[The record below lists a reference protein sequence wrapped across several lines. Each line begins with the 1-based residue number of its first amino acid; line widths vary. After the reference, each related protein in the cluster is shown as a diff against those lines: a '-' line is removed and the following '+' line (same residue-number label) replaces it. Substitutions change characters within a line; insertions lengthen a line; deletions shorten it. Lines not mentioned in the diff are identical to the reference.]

1 MRIGL
6 FMAAILAGVT
16 LVGASPAEAQS
27 LTAPGEA
34 SVDEITDLLY
44 AGGTTTTRPTPSD
57 PALVEA
63 WRAREL
69 ALRSEGGSLPSAG
82 SELETLRRFGKVKW
96 GFRIL
101 GRASLVATA
110 GQVGWE
116 IGSIIAD
123 EIYEED
129 LPAAAE
135 LTGWDPAYSQLMAV
149 QKGDCIAFVDTTQ
162 PPTLAGMSDADARTA
177 CSGGPGLPD
186 STEDSSKLRAPADGW
201 VLILREAGG
210 FRDYYT
216 VQFGPGAEGPISA
229 RLKPGYSPW
238 DIHSCNEITH
248 PLTAAAPAG
257 FQLLGALTSSGAPW
271 YGRFQSTATC
281 LLEAVSPEVI
291 SGRPYVWFKPA
302 SGVSRPVAP
311 GEDPPGQPLN
321 GDVPDP
327 GRAVVEQAVRENLC
341 DPEYRQAALFVANQV
356 GQAVCAGQ
364 VQLPNCRGKAYT
376 ACENDLDEIGV
387 QPHRTTRTVE
397 QVPDDDIDL
406 GAGAVVSLDPAEGSF
421 AQPDDQID
429 VVTNPERPA
438 QEPEDDGNEQDPD
451 CDHAQGSVPADWDS
465 RAPEFTPAPLTMS
478 STSALGVDPDVDGSP
493 KPIVLRYGRP
503 IDRWSARHVADR
515 HGWNAAA
522 ERDTRLAIAFGY
534 RGFTD
539 GPSWERS
546 RRYTVLLPQRNA
558 GGKVCGR
565 RVIAQL
571 AYNPSDPASYP
582 DVNGREKGIITSF
595 GFALK

>member
-1 MRIGL
+1 MRVGL
-6 FMAAILAGVT
+6 FMAVVLAGVT

-63 WRAREL
+63 WRAKEL

-82 SELETLRRFGKVKW
+82 SQLETLRRFGKVKW

-101 GRASLVATA
+101 GKASLVATA

-162 PPTLAGMSDADARTA
+162 PPTLAGMTDADARTA

-238 DIHSCNEITH
+238 NIHSCNEITH

-257 FQLLGALTSSGAPW
+257 FQLLGAVTSSGAPW
-271 YGRFQSTATC
+271 YGNYQNTATC

-291 SGRPYVWFKPA
+291 SGRPYVWFKA
-302 SGVSRPVAP
+302 ATGVSRPVAP
-311 GEDPPGQPLN
+311 GEDAPGQPLN

-327 GRAVVEQAVRENLC
+327 GHSNVEQAVRENLC

-356 GQAVCAGQ
+356 GQAVCTGQ
-364 VQLPNCRGKAYT
+364 VQVPDCRGQSVT
-376 ACENDLDEIGV
+376 ECSSDLDASGITNF
-387 QPHRTTRTVE
+387 RVE
-397 QVPDDDIDL
+397 DAPVEKADPSVAPEDVVESEP
-406 GAGAVVSLDPAEGSF
+406 GAGEWIDAEDEVVVRRNPYPPVS
-421 AQPDDQID
+421 DD
-429 VVTNPERPA
+429 
-438 QEPEDDGNEQDPD
+438 PEDEPRDERCETALRRDPRPDGADPFD
-451 CDHAQGSVPADWDS
+451 LVTEEPPYWTA
-465 RAPEFTPAPLTMS
+465 EN
-478 STSALGVDPDVDGSP
+478 PDDGSP
-493 KPIVLRYGRP
+493 ISIPLHYGNP
-503 IDRWSARHVADR
+503 YATSGQARWGFRHIFYK
-515 HGWNAAA
+515 HGWDETVATKHLQRVAAVP
-522 ERDTRLAIAFGY
+522 E
-534 RGFTD
+534 
-539 GPSWERS
+539 
-546 RRYTVLLPQRNA
+546 
-558 GGKVCGR
+558 C
-565 RVIAQL
+565 
-571 AYNPSDPASYP
+571 
-582 DVNGREKGIITSF
+582 
-595 GFALK
+595 